1 MKLRPHAGISTF
13 SHNKLQHRTGHRTI
27 FVHWHTANLI
37 ATTALR
43 SWTEC
48 KQRFHC
54 NTAEW
59 T

>member
-1 MKLRPHAGISTF
+1 MKPRPGISSF
-13 SHNKLQHRTGHRTI
+13 WHNKPQHRTGHQTI
-27 FVHWHTANLI
+27 FVKWYTANLI
-37 ATTALR
+37 ATTALG